1 LDQLFIT
8 TARREMDAAAIA
20 AEPLAGGLFQA
31 DVGVKGLPADPFQ
44 VAA

>member
-1 LDQLFIT
+1 
-8 TARREMDAAAIA
+8 MDPAAIK

-31 DVGVKGLPADPFQ
+31 DVGVQGLPADCFQ

>member
-1 LDQLFIT
+1 
-8 TARREMDAAAIA
+8 MDADAIK

-31 DVGVKGLPADPFQ
+31 DVGVKGWPADCFQ